1 MRGWGPVTKGLKQM
15 SHARI
20 QDLCWGGGGGGGE
33 GWSRAKCQKTALTTF
48 FFYQLFISEEITFQ
62 RYQRGSIIFPGGS
75 TIFQGGPTFSSV
87 CVCGGGGSKCYF
99 E

>member
-20 QDLCWGGGGGGGE
+20 KDLCWGGGGGGGVVQGQMPE
-33 GWSRAKCQKTALTTF
+33 NSPNNV

-87 CVCGGGGSKCYF
+87 CVCVGGSKCYF